1 MSTKNDS
8 QSQGIRRAL
17 AIESSTLSEL
27 ALRSKA
33 HWGYDADFLEK
44 CRAELT
50 LSPAYITE
58 NHVYVVEESECVV
71 GFYSLKA
78 AEDYV
83 ELDHLFVEPGAL
95 GRGYGRS
102 LWQHAV
108 ETASR
113 LGYSQIVIQSDPH
126 AEAFYQAMGATRFAL
141 VSSSISPGRTLPM
154 LRFVL
159 PSATVRVG
167 ELQ

>member
-1 MSTKNDS
+1 M
-8 QSQGIRRAL
+8 
-17 AIESSTLSEL
+17 AIESATLSDL

-33 HWGYDADFLEK
+33 HWGYDTGFLEK

-50 LSPAYITE
+50 LSPSYVTE
-58 NHVYVVEESECVV
+58 NHVYVVEERECVI

-83 ELDHLFVEPGAL
+83 ELDHLFVEPGVL

-113 LGYSQIVIQSDPH
+113 LGYSQIVVQSDPH

-141 VSSSISPGRTLPM
+141 AASSISPGRTLPM

-159 PSATVRVG
+159 PSATVGVG
-167 ELQ
+167 ELQR